1 MMHIIKIHTLL
12 IILLT
17 PVFVSAQNVFVSTS
31 GSNNNNGSHS
41 APYATVT
48 KAIST
53 HADTI
58 FLLPG
63 TYYENVLINNITR
76 TKTNPLVITAAEK
89 GTVLFEGVERFS
101 YNWSETTPGSGIY
114 VSDAPKDMWQL
125 FVDGR
130 MMINARWPNADH
142 PFEDFD
148 NSNWW
153 DRHESWCKA
162 VKEESGFEKQAD
174 GTKIGWLTE
183 DGHQNM
189 ASTGIDFNGKVA
201 VLNVNSME
209 SYAGLIYDHTPGTNA
224 FKYQLLQK
232 VLDGLND
239 KEVGVVHKN
248 RGHAYF
254 FFENGLD
261 LLDAPGEWYYNKD
274 EKKIYVIPHDGTHPM
289 HLEVAGKT
297 QSYAFEVNN
306 SEYVY
311 IKGLNFFATTVA
323 FTEIKFSKVEDCNF
337 NYASYSKRILDDIDE
352 IAHTKMVIETKPNKD
367 NPELNPNTG
376 NLFINNEVAYTDGMA
391 FHMTRGIRDTIYN
404 NYFHHIDISGTRG
417 GSIGVDYRGGYYTA
431 FIRNTFEKGGGSAAT
446 KSANFP
452 YNALNRLSQWGYIQ
466 DDGVAFQVANGG
478 QIGSISTQN
487 WIHNSVKAG
496 LRFDGPEDTDP
507 WIKGVMVQGSFVRN
521 VVWNNPLGYMVKGD
535 DHRVY
540 NNVAFNNSATG
551 AKILASTQHDNGNT
565 HTISRNNLMED
576 WSGERSGDQF
586 TDPVPGIVDHNWL
599 ANPTENNI
607 FKVLRDPYNLDF
619 RPKSDLVIDQGI
631 DIPAETFATTNA
643 QIPDFTSEFK
653 IGDAPDIGAYEAGAD
668 NYWIAG
674 RMQPLAS
681 TPIPPNGT
689 ETAQVDADLMW
700 LPAYK
705 STNNKVYLGTSE
717 SNLEL
722 VATQS
727 NNIYEPGDLDPSQT
741 YYWRVDCLTDN
752 GWQTGH
758 TWSFRP
764 NGQAYIECGM
774 PTSKSY
780 TFPTP
785 NGSEDYNS
793 VPWKTGDEFLGEIHL
808 LSDQLIIMQ
817 DAVANGTN
825 VWNSNGM
832 TAKAE
837 IKIRDYPFVSFEYL
851 TPKRSSDF
859 TWSTQVVGAGNAK
872 SARGASKVT
881 LTPAST
887 EYKNALINLTPML
900 DNWDS
905 KYGASKEWIYLE
917 TLHFTLNADGDWM
930 YARDGDFWLD
940 NFKVGFAAIKDK
952 VGKPNITGH
961 KAMNIEK
968 NTMHVITYNDLNIE
982 VPYDGNNYPWPMCED
997 APLDWRITIHP
1008 GDNYSYSEE
1017 VVTPHHNFEGQLYVS
1032 VSIEADG
1039 YESNQYTVIINVGDV
1054 DNSIFDNLETGNN
1067 YVFPN
1072 PVREIMFINSPQT
1085 IKTIYLYSVT
1095 GVVAMVKNAPTGQIN
1110 VSDLSTGI
1118 YQVIGE
1124 NKDGT
1129 RWIERISIL

>member
-1 MMHIIKIHTLL
+1 MKKIYFILMMLL
-12 IILLT
+12 
-17 PVFVSAQNVFVSTS
+17 VSLVAFTQGNIYVSPG
-31 GSNNNNGSHS
+31 GSNSSPGSKTNPIS
-41 APYATVT
+41 TVT
-48 KAIST
+48 
-53 HADTI
+53 HALSILEGDTI

-63 TYYENVLINNITR
+63 TYYENVIINGIQR
-76 TKTNPLVITAAEK
+76 TSSNPLVITAAEK
-89 GTVLFEGVERFS
+89 GTVLFEGVKRFN
-101 YNWSETTPGSGIY
+101 YNWTETADGSGIY
-114 VSDAPKDMWQL
+114 VSDVPEDIWQL
-125 FVDGR
+125 FVDEK

-162 VKEESGFEKQAD
+162 IKDESGFEKQAD

-183 DGHQNM
+183 DGHQDM
-189 ASTGIDFNGKVA
+189 AATGIDFNGKVA

-209 SYAGLIYDHTPGTNA
+209 SYAGFIYDHSVGSNY
-224 FKYQLLQK
+224 FKYQLKQE
-232 VLDGLND
+232 VLNGLND
-239 KEVGVVHKN
+239 KEVGVIHKN

-261 LLDAPGEWYYNKD
+261 LLDAPGEWYYDKTD
-274 EKKIYVIPHDGTHPM
+274 KKVYVIPVDGTHPNQ
-289 HLEVAGKT
+289 LEVAGKT
-297 QSYAFEVNN
+297 QSFAFEVNN
-306 SEYVY
+306 SKYVY
-311 IKGLNFFATTVA
+311 IKGINFFATTVA
-323 FTEIKFSKVEDCNF
+323 YTQSTFSKIEDCIM
-337 NYASYSKRILDDIDE
+337 NYASYSKRILNLLDE
-352 IAHTKMVIETKPNKD
+352 IDHTMMVIETKPNKD
-367 NPELNPNTG
+367 NPESNPITG
-376 NLFINNEVAYTDGMA
+376 NLFVNNEVAYTDGMA

-507 WIKGVMVQGSFVRN
+507 WIKAVMIQGTFVRN

-551 AKILASTQHDNGNT
+551 AKILASTYHENGNT

-619 RPKSDLVIDQGI
+619 RPKSDLIIDQGI
-631 DIPAETFATTNA
+631 DIPAETFDVTGA

-653 IGDAPDIGAYEAGAD
+653 TGDAPDIGAYEAGAD

-681 TPIPPNGT
+681 TPIPPHET
-689 ETAQVDADLMW
+689 HTAQADADLMW

-705 STNNKVYLGTSE
+705 SSNNRVYFGTSE
-717 SNLEL
+717 DHLEL
-722 VATQS
+722 LATQQ
-727 NNIYEPGDLDPSQT
+727 NNIYDPGDLDPSQT
-741 YYWRVDCLTDN
+741 YFWRVDCLTED
-752 GWQTGH
+752 GWQTGE

-764 NGQAYIECGM
+764 NGQPYIECGM
-774 PTSKSY
+774 PTSKAY

-793 VPWKTGDEFLGEIHL
+793 VPWNTGDSFMGEIHL
-808 LSDQLIIMQ
+808 LSDQLLIMQ
-817 DAVANGTN
+817 NAVADGANI
-825 VWNSNGM
+825 WNSNGM

-837 IKIRDYPFVSFEYL
+837 VKIRDYPFISFDYM
-851 TPKRSSDF
+851 TPMRSSDF
-859 TWSTQVVGAGNAK
+859 TWSTQVIGAGNAK
-872 SARGASKVT
+872 SARGASKIT
-881 LTPAST
+881 LTPANST
-887 EYKNALINLTPML
+887 YKKALIDLTPML

-905 KYGASKEWIYLE
+905 KYADTKEWVYLE
-917 TLHFTLNADGDWM
+917 NLHFTLNADGSWV
-930 YARDGDFWLD
+930 YETDGDFWLD
-940 NFKVGFAAIKDK
+940 NFKMGFAVIKDE
-952 VGKPNITGH
+952 VGDPTIVGQEEIVVAENET
-961 KAMNIEK
+961 
-968 NTMHVITYNDLNIE
+968 HVLTYNNLKIE
-982 VPYDGNNYPWPMCED
+982 VPYDGNNFSWPMCED
-997 APLDWRITIHP
+997 TPTDWVIKLQP
-1008 GDNYSYSEE
+1008 GDNYSYSEQVITPDNGYNGKLYIPVTIQSDSYE
-1017 VVTPHHNFEGQLYVS
+1017 TPVFVVTIAVG
-1032 VSIEADG
+1032 
-1039 YESNQYTVIINVGDV
+1039 ESTNG
-1054 DNSIFDNLETGNN
+1054 IFDNLERKQHT
-1067 YVFPN
+1067 FPN
-1072 PVREIMFINSPQT
+1072 PVKET
-1085 IKTIYLYSVT
+1085 LYIKATSSVKSIQLYSAS
-1095 GVVAMVKNAPTGQIN
+1095 GIQVKNEDNPKGKIN
-1110 VSDLSTGI
+1110 VSNLPSGI
-1118 YQVIGE
+1118 YQLIGVTMDG
-1124 NKDGT
+1124 NK
-1129 RWIERISIL
+1129 WVEKIIKM